1 MHFLDRLWQRWLHL
15 LPRLAGALLALAI
28 ALGITPAAS
37 AQGGKPLTVVRLGDE
52 IGSEADYANI
62 WVAEAMGYYAQE
74 GIKIDRHTF
83 NNGPE
88 GLLHF
93 ANGEI
98 DMVAAGLAPF
108 MEMAAQGQ
116 KFKMVMSVT
125 KYNAPL
131 VGAKK
136 YNSYKDLDG
145 QKVGSPGLGTVQDA
159 VLTYVENTQHI
170 KFQRLFAKVSDFAV
184 MAEKGEIAAFISW
197 EPAAATAIQQ
207 NPALHYVAQ
216 RPPIANAESLEVI
229 VSPAF
234 AKAHPEVVE
243 GFVKATLRG
252 MQFINSNPPQKVAEI
267 VAKKMNS
274 PSGVP
279 VVLNAMKSIVVT
291 DPRVDM
297 PSTRIILK
305 AVIDAKKIPESFGR
319 DIDGWMNQYIDY
331 SYLDKAEKSVNWK

>member
-1 MHFLDRLWQRWLHL
+1 MQITDRVSRPGRRLFAG
-15 LPRLAGALLALAI
+15 LAGAVFALGLAL
-28 ALGITPAAS
+28 GFSPAAL
-37 AQGGKPLTVVRLGDE
+37 AQGGKTLTTVRLGDE

-62 WVAEAMGYYAQE
+62 WVADALGYYADE
-74 GIKIDRHTF
+74 GIKIDRRTF

-98 DMVAAGLAPF
+98 DMIAAGLAPF
-108 MEMAAQGQ
+108 MEMAARGQ
-116 KFKMVMSVT
+116 DFKMLMSVT

-136 YNSYKDLDG
+136 YHSYKDLNG

-170 KFQRLFAKVSDFAV
+170 KFQRVFAKVSDFAI
-184 MAEKGEIAAFISW
+184 MAQKGEIAAFISW
-197 EPAAATAIQQ
+197 EPAAATAIHQ

-216 RPPIANAESLEVI
+216 LPPIKNAESLEVI

-234 AKAHPEVVE
+234 VKEHPQAVE
-243 GFVKATLRG
+243 GFVRATLRG
-252 MQFINSNPPQKVAEI
+252 MQYIKTHSAHKVAEI
-267 VAKKMNS
+267 VAKKMNN
-274 PSGVP
+274 PKGVP
-279 VVLNAMKSIVVT
+279 IVLDAMKSITVT

-305 AVIDAKKIPESFGR
+305 AVIDAKKIPASFGQ
-319 DIDGWMNQYIDY
+319 DIDGWVNKYLEY
-331 SYLDKAEKSVNWK
+331 SYLDKAEKSVHWQ

>member
-1 MHFLDRLWQRWLHL
+1 MQLADRLRQRGL
-15 LPRLAGALLALAI
+15 RLVAGLAAAVFAVGI
-28 ALGITPAAS
+28 AVGFASAAS
-37 AQGGKPLTVVRLGDE
+37 AQAGKAITVVRLGDE

-62 WVAEAMGYYAQE
+62 WVADAMGYYADE

-98 DMVAAGLAPF
+98 DMIAAGLAPF
-108 MEMAAQGQ
+108 MQMAARGQ
-116 KFKMVMSVT
+116 DFKMVMSVT

-136 YNSYKDLDG
+136 YNSYKDLNG

-170 KFQRLFAKVSDFAV
+170 KFNRVYAKVSDFAV
-184 MAEKGEIAAFISW
+184 MAQKEEIAAFISW

-207 NPALHYVAQ
+207 NPALHYIAQ

-229 VSPAF
+229 VAPAF
-234 AKAHPEVVE
+234 VKEHPAAVE
-243 GFVKATLRG
+243 GFVRATLRG
-252 MQFINSNPPQKVAEI
+252 MQFIKNNPPEKVAEI
-267 VAKKMNS
+267 VAKKMNN
-274 PSGVP
+274 PAGVP
-279 VVLNAMKSIVVT
+279 IVLNAMNSIVVT
-291 DPRVDM
+291 DPRIDM
-297 PSTRIILK
+297 PSSRIILQ
-305 AVIDAKKIPESFGR
+305 AVIDAKKIPASFGQ
-319 DIDGWMNQYIDY
+319 DIDGWLNKYIDY
-331 SYLDKAEKSVNWK
+331 SYLDKAEKSVHWQ

>member
-1 MHFLDRLWQRWLHL
+1 MQITDRVSRRGRRLFAG
-15 LPRLAGALLALAI
+15 LAGAVFALGL
-28 ALGITPAAS
+28 ALGISPAAL
-37 AQGGKPLTVVRLGDE
+37 AQGGKALTTVRLGDE

-62 WVAEAMGYYAQE
+62 WVADALGYYADE
-74 GIKIDRHTF
+74 GVKIDRRTF

-98 DMVAAGLAPF
+98 DMIAAGLAPF
-108 MEMAAQGQ
+108 MEMAARGQ
-116 KFKMVMSVT
+116 DFKMLMSVT

-136 YNSYKDLDG
+136 YHSYKDLNG

-170 KFQRLFAKVSDFAV
+170 KFQRVFAKVSDFAI
-184 MAEKGEIAAFISW
+184 MAQKGEIAAFISW
-197 EPAAATAIQQ
+197 EPAAATAIHQ
-207 NPALHYVAQ
+207 NPALHYIAQ
-216 RPPIANAESLEVI
+216 LPPIKNAESLEVI

-234 AKAHPEVVE
+234 VKEHPQAVE

-252 MQFINSNPPQKVAEI
+252 MQYIKTHSARKVAEI
-267 VAKKMNS
+267 VAKKMNN
-274 PSGVP
+274 PKGVP
-279 VVLNAMKSIVVT
+279 IVLDAMKSITVT

-305 AVIDAKKIPESFGR
+305 AVIDAKKIPASFGQ
-319 DIDGWMNQYIDY
+319 DIDGWVNKYLDY
-331 SYLDKAEKSVNWK
+331 SYLDKAEKSVHWQ

>member
-1 MHFLDRLWQRWLHL
+1 MQFADRVF
-15 LPRLAGALLALAI
+15 RLGRGVFAGVAGAALAFGLALGFA
-28 ALGITPAAS
+28 PAAS

-62 WVAEAMGYYAQE
+62 WVADAMGYYAKE
-74 GIKIDRHTF
+74 GIKLERHTF

-98 DMVAAGLAPF
+98 DMIAAGLAPF
-108 MEMAAQGQ
+108 MEMAARGQ
-116 KFKMVMSVT
+116 DFKMIMSVT

-159 VLTYVENTQHI
+159 VLSYVENTQHI
-170 KFQRLFAKVSDFAV
+170 KFNRLFAKVSDFAV
-184 MAEKGEIAAFISW
+184 MAQKGEIAAFISW

-216 RPPIANAESLEVI
+216 RPPIDNAESLEVI
-229 VSPAF
+229 VTPAF
-234 AKAHPEVVE
+234 VKAHPAAVE
-243 GFVKATLRG
+243 GFVRATLRG
-252 MQFINSNPPQKVAEI
+252 MQYIKNNPPKKVAEI
-267 VAKKMNS
+267 VAKKMNN
-274 PSGVP
+274 PAGVP
-279 VVLNAMKSIVVT
+279 IVLNAMKSITVT

-305 AVIDAKKIPESFGR
+305 AVVDAKKIPASFGE
-319 DIDGWMNQYIDY
+319 DIDGWMNKYIDY
-331 SYLDKAEKSVNWK
+331 SYLDKAEKSVHWK